1 MYSDTH
7 LHLTNLSGIEPE
19 EFIANAKEEEVNYFF
34 ASACEAEYFDETLSF
49 IEKNDNF
56 YVCLGYHP
64 ENFDKVGLTNE
75 MVNVLEDKLLSSKK
89 VIAIGEIGLDYH
101 WNETNKNVQIEAFVR
116 QLRLAVKLGMPVV
129 IHTRD
134 SINQTYEILKMFN
147 LKGII
152 HSFSGSYEMAMK
164 FIELGYLIG
173 INGTITFK
181 NSKLFEVVEKLPLDK
196 IVLETDSPYLTPDP
210 FRGTTNESKNI
221 PIIAKKVADLFG
233 ISKEKLGEITTDN
246 FLNLF
251 DLSR

>member
-1 MYSDTH
+1 MYCDSH
-7 LHLTNLSGIEPE
+7 LHLTNLSGVEPDV
-19 EFIANAKEEEVNYFF
+19 FINNANQEGVNYFF
-34 ASACEAEYFDETLSF
+34 ASACEPEYFDETVSF
-49 IEKNDNF
+49 IDKYENF

-64 ENFDKVGLTNE
+64 ENFDKIGLTNE
-75 MVNVLEDKLLSSKK
+75 MVNILEKKILSSNKI
-89 VIAIGEIGLDYH
+89 IAIGEIGLDYH
-101 WNETNKNVQIEAFVR
+101 WNDTNKNVQIEAFVR
-116 QLRLAVKLGMPVV
+116 QLRLADKLNLPVV

-134 SINQTYEILKMFN
+134 AMNQTYEILKMFN

-181 NSKLFEVVEKLPLDK
+181 NSKLFEVVQKLPLDK
-196 IVLETDSPYLTPDP
+196 IVLETDSPYLTPTP

-221 PIIAKKVADLFG
+221 PIIAETVSKLFNVTKEDLG
-233 ISKEKLGEITTDN
+233 AITTNN

-251 DLSR
+251 DLNK